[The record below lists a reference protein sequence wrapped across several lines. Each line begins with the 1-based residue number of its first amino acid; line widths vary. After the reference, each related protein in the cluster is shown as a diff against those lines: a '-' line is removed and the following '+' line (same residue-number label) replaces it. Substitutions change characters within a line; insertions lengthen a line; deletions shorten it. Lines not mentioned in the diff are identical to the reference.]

1 MRVIRGVFLAGV
13 AACMSGCGGK
23 LNEEQY
29 KTKIDKLEKTKDALP
44 HKKEYDAEVAEA
56 LSKLPAGRYY
66 LVKIAAA
73 ELAAL
78 EFLNKH
84 LESEKN
90 KKDSEKKD

>member
-13 AACMSGCGGK
+13 AACTSGCGGK
-23 LNEEQY
+23 LTEEQY
-29 KTKIDKLEKTKDALP
+29 KTKSDNIQKTKDALP
-44 HKKEYDAEVAEA
+44 HKKEYDDEVAEA

-66 LVKIAAA
+66 RVKVAAA

-78 EFLNKH
+78 EYLNKH

-90 KKDSEKKD
+90 KRESEKKE